1 LKISPQVWYTL
12 FMVARMRVSFGITA
26 VAATLAAGVLG
37 CDAGGL
43 ILVETKPTPQGG
55 APSTEMVSAGTVAK
69 NSKYTVVY
77 TMGQPTPQSRVTGSE
92 KTLNGGVVGA
102 TQDK

>member
-1 LKISPQVWYTL
+1 
-12 FMVARMRVSFGITA
+12 MAARVRTSFGIGVVVTA
-26 VAATLAAGVLG
+26 LGLGALG

-43 ILVETKPTPQGG
+43 ILVDTKDKPPEKVQ
-55 APSTEMVSAGTVAK
+55 PSSNDMVSAGTVAK

-77 TMGQPTPQSRVTGSE
+77 TMGQPTPQSHVSGPT

-102 TQDK
+102 TQPD